1 MFNNNVFW
9 TWFWPSVWMTG
20 WNNQWV
26 AKKATTTKQ
35 QKFPWLNA
43 DQIKRLE
50 SLTSDPQE
58 QQKLYQQAIQ
68 QLKQN
73 NTRDNRIAAENEMT
87 YRSVNQTDSKQA
99 NYLQSN
105 VRLEQLADLAKD
117 KFWLN
122 QTANTQDVVNWLM
135 AMAEDQ
141 WIWLNSLNDYLE
153 KWDETFLYEMWLKE
167 EKEKT
172 FLQKAWQF
180 WTDIVWW
187 AYDSATS
194 LARWGAKWLAN
205 AIGWTAKKLWAD
217 EQKTDELV
225 QSYKDYLDEEMSGK
239 SIWANQ
245 DSLTYNISKWV
256 WDFAQV
262 IAGEWLLKAWVQS
275 TAKWAQ
281 LLNHLKTAPTWQ
293 KIVAW
298 WLEWAGDMALYSI
311 VAENKL
317 PSTTEE
323 AIGAGLWA
331 AIPWAWALYNAAK
344 PAVKKALGKTASQ
357 LELSGLLNPAKL
369 NAIKDQLIKEWTD
382 LTEAWLKG
390 WKAED
395 VGNWMI
401 ERSFKW
407 DKPKLINDLWEHAS
421 KSHNLKREILS
432 ASDTLHDVES
442 ARKSLQVV
450 YDTIKDVPWLENRL
464 ARVESLMS
472 KEKHTLS
479 ELDEIKSI
487 LDDTKKIYTN
497 AGDVKAWAIMD
508 WLDNV
513 RKDLRKYIEDAAT
526 KEWLGNVKMLNNETQ
541 IAKWLQD
548 AISRKDSAD
557 MAREMLGVFSKTAIW
572 WVAWYNVWPFD
583 SSTLGWKVWNIIVWA
598 LAGKYLFSTKAKT
611 NLASYINKMSGW
623 SKKEL
628 ERLIAGDISIKKL
641 SKNTQKELASAF
653 EKSWIM
659 EAWTPTEM
667 TAEEYQALLKK
678 YSNSDLPALEF
689 KEWIDDA
696 GKNILAGDSE
706 KIIATPEWVSL
717 REWQIAE
724 LPKKVTQSDLKT
736 SEDVYKYAQDNK
748 ETIFKQYQEKHW
760 GYVNPDDFRDYI
772 NDNKRLEAAITHE
785 WASSL
790 SDEYFEKLVSEHPN
804 WKWIVVAGWPWG
816 WKGTSIKSLWIDKQ
830 WADIIV
836 DKTKWNKELK
846 KMLDAWMEVDYYVV
860 VPDADKIVSNII
872 WRAARWGAGWR
883 TLPINSMGIPTH
895 KKVAEIVK
903 DLYKE
908 WMETWKFNVK
918 FIDNTGKI
926 EEINLKEWIEG
937 YKLLEQYAWKLDNIT
952 EETVKKEAK
961 KWLDEW
967 KITPKQYKELIAS
980 IWGILFI
987 WSMLNTENID
997 TENSVIES

>member
-26 AKKATTTKQ
+26 AKKTTTTKQ

-323 AIGAGLWA
+323 VIGAGLWA

-421 KSHNLKREILS
+421 KSHKLKREILS

-557 MAREMLGVFSKTAIW
+557 MAREMLWVFSKTAIW

-689 KEWIDDA
+689 KEWAVNDA
-696 GKNILAGDSE
+696 GKTLLAWDSPT
-706 KIIATPEWVSL
+706 IISTPQ
-717 REWQIAE
+717 WQSIVKSDIAE
-724 LPKKVTQSDLKT
+724 IPQQSKYGKDEISSWFKPDKESQESLWGFLKDLPKFEQKGGDYTLERMLDKLP
-736 SEDVYKYAQDNK
+736 
-748 ETIFKQYQEKHW
+748 QYQEAKVEYDAFLDNMAKETW
-760 GYVNPDDFRDYI
+760 GIALKPPLKIASN
-772 NDNKRLEAAITHE
+772 E
-785 WASSL
+785 W
-790 SDEYFEKLVSEHPN
+790 KIN
-804 WKWIVVAGWPWG
+804 WKWAYRALQKAYWKSNWIEWVTDIVRWTTAAKSKAHMEDMLSWIKKNWIDTDPKFKFDDKFTNPTNLGYKDMSFIYTTENWVRAEVQINTPNMLVAKEWKEAIKMWIISAEDYAKLIEKVWEEG
-816 WKGTSIKSLWIDKQ
+816 WKWHTYYE
-830 WADIIV
+830 
-836 DKTKWNKELK
+836 KWRALYDSVYNWKLTAAEREKALK
-846 KMLDAWMEVDYYVV
+846 KMGEIEKESSAYYKKFEDAE
-860 VPDADKIVSNII
+860 N
-872 WRAARWGAGWR
+872 
-883 TLPINSMGIPTH
+883 LIN
-895 KKVAEIVK
+895 
-903 DLYKE
+903 D
-908 WMETWKFNVK
+908 
-918 FIDNTGKI
+918 
-926 EEINLKEWIEG
+926 
-937 YKLLEQYAWKLDNIT
+937 
-952 EETVKKEAK
+952 
-961 KWLDEW
+961 
-967 KITPKQYKELIAS
+967 
-980 IWGILFI
+980 
-987 WSMLNTENID
+987 
-997 TENSVIES
+997 